1 MARMTAAEKRRL
13 ALEQYERENQAAWA
27 YLREEYH
34 RRLFKLFAQAKEFN
48 VSLTFTEESV
58 SFEFEGYREYV
69 LPSELTETRN
79 DDVLD
84 DLNSVMREFEDLRS
98 QRDEEQRRYEK
109 KKAALAKLS
118 PEERELLGV

>member
-13 ALEQYERENQAAWA
+13 ALEQYERENQLAWT

-58 SFEFEGYREYV
+58 SFDLDKYREYV

-79 DDVLD
+79 DEVLNEFNTV
-84 DLNSVMREFEDLRS
+84 LREFEDLRS